1 MSTLELW
8 NSPCLNLAN
17 LTVDQ
22 NHMRLRNYNLEI
34 TESGKLKLDL
44 TTFLDL
50 NCLTSPSVLE
60 TKPNLLFF
68 NEITR
73 SHWGNT
79 KKLQSNIKKNE
90 TRFKKSKNESRILKK
105 KSRNR
110 KSKKNKSKS
119 KRELERLEKVKLDV
133 ETNEIEEEG
142 FEELKEGVNRMR
154 VEKLEFFETRSLE
167 IMLFRNVKS
176 NQDHLVCFD
185 IMVFDLDASENEHNL
200 TSKTI
205 QKTRRVPEIR
215 YYAWKLSSRAQYMHY
230 SLELSLNK
238 IVIL

>member
-60 TKPNLLFF
+60 T
-68 NEITR
+68 
-73 SHWGNT
+73 
-79 KKLQSNIKKNE
+79 
-90 TRFKKSKNESRILKK
+90 
-105 KSRNR
+105 
-110 KSKKNKSKS
+110 KSKS